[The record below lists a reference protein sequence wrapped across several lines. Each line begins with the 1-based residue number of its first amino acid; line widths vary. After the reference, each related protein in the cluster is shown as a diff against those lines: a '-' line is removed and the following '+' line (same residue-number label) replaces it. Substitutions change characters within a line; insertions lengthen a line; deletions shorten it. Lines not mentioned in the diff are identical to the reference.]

1 MNIYTREGGALMS
14 EFQSNL
20 ETAEQVATLMGHA
33 DLLIQNIVGKSLTP
47 ALKTTLDGNDK
58 AKQSNQQLIQ
68 LIQQFQTAFE
78 KDVNNIRSVAHEF
91 VANDEELKK
100 NFENQNL
107 FKDPLADVIG
117 TKR

>member
-1 MNIYTREGGALMS
+1 MA

-20 ETAEQVATLMGHA
+20 ETAEQVATLMGRA
-33 DLLIQNIVGKSLTP
+33 DLLLQKIVGKSLTP
-47 ALKTTLDGNDK
+47 AIQTTLDGNTK
-58 AKQSNQQLIQ
+58 ARQSNQQLLQ

-78 KDVNNIRSVAHEF
+78 KDVGNIRSAAHEF
-91 VANDEELKK
+91 AANDEELKK